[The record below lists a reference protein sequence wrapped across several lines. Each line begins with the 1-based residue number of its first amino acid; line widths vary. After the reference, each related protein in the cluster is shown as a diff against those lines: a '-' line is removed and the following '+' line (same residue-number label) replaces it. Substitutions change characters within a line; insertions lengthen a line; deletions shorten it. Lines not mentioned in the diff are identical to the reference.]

1 MSEERQG
8 SLGTPR
14 IGVLPARDRFYPS
27 FAAFCVGLVEFGY
40 IEGRTFKMEAR
51 FAEGHLRGIRP
62 RDGSFFACDAFCT

>member
-8 SLGTPR
+8 SLGVPR
-14 IGVLPARDRFYPS
+14 IGVLLAGDRSYPS
-27 FAAFCVGLVEFGY
+27 FAAFCAGLVELGY
-40 IEGRTFKMEAR
+40 IEGQTFKMEAR